1 MNGINGVTLVSEGE
15 QDGIEIDPEKLRIDA
30 QRQAL
35 ADEIFDSP
43 AARAE
48 GERYDTYQLRRHMRN
63 TLHKAY
69 KAGTFI
75 PTRLMKNVV

>member
-1 MNGINGVTLVSEGE
+1 MSGLTLVSEGE
-15 QDGIEIDPEKLRIDA
+15 KDGIELDPQALKVSAD
-30 QRQAL
+30 RQSL

-63 TLHKAY
+63 LLHKAY
-69 KAGTFI
+69 KAGTFV
-75 PTRLMKNVV
+75 PTRLMKDGV